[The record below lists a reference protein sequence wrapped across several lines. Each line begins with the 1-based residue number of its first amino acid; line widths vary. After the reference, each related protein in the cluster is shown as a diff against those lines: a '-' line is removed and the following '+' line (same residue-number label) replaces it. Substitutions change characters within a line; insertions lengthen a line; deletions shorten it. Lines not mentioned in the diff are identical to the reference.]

1 MILVLCANAGVDR
14 TYEVDNFAVGHYH
27 NPRRQRVVAGGKGIN
42 VARALR
48 TLGAKVIVT
57 GFAGGIAAKFIEQ
70 EMAKIAAHPAFVPI
84 GEESR
89 VCINIIDR
97 NSRTETRLDEL
108 GPLVTPTE
116 VDRLR
121 RRWTRGLERV
131 RLAVISGS
139 APRGAPYD
147 LYAELVEMCHERG
160 VPVIL
165 DARDELLLH
174 AIEAKPTVVKPNVN
188 EVERILG
195 RPVSV
200 PDGVYAIAREWV
212 ASGIQEAI
220 ITFGGQGAI
229 GVSSDGQ
236 AFWAKPPEV
245 EYVSSVGSGDAMAAG
260 IAAAMHAGL
269 GLYEQL
275 KWGTAAGAANA
286 ASFGACNFDRKAV
299 QQLAAG
305 VKIVPLDEFGR
316 PVEPEPAGGEAET
329 DT

>member
-14 TYEVDNFAVGHYH
+14 TYEVENFAVGHYH
-27 NPRRQRVVAGGKGIN
+27 NPRRQRIVAGGKGIN

-48 TLGAKVIVT
+48 ALGAKVLIT
-57 GFAGGIAAKFIEQ
+57 GFAGGVAAKFIEQ
-70 EMAKIAAHPAFVPI
+70 EMVRIGAHPAFVPI

-121 RRWTRGLERV
+121 RRWARGLEKV
-131 RLAVISGS
+131 RIAVISGS

-147 LYAELVEMCHERG
+147 LYAELIELCHRAG

-165 DARDELLLH
+165 DARDEMLLNALD
-174 AIEAKPTVVKPNVN
+174 AKPTVVKPNVN

-195 RPVSV
+195 RPVPV
-200 PDGVYAIAREWV
+200 PEGVYAIAREWV
-212 ASGIQEAI
+212 ASGIDEAI
-220 ITFGGQGAI
+220 ISFGGQGAI

-236 AFWAKPPEV
+236 AFWAKPPEI
-245 EYVSSVGSGDAMAAG
+245 EYVSGVGSGDAMVGG
-260 IAAAMHAGL
+260 IAAAMHSGL
-269 GLYEQL
+269 GLYDQL
-275 KWGTAAGAANA
+275 RWGTAAGAANA
-286 ASFGACNFDRKAV
+286 ATFGACLFDREAV
-299 QQLAAG
+299 RKMVAG
-305 VKIVPLDEFGR
+305 VKIVPLADDGR
-316 PVEPEPAGGEAET
+316 PAAPGPVEEEQNA
-329 DT
+329 D